1 MPIVDGEQHSVD
13 LFADAA
19 DLPFKGV
26 EIDAT
31 WLGILSYGRSVQ
43 GQLWGQEGGRR

>member
-1 MPIVDGEQHSVD
+1 MPIVDGEQHSVE

-19 DLPFKGV
+19 DLPFEGV

-31 WLGILSYGRSVQ
+31 WLGILSCERSIQ
-43 GQLWGQEGGRR
+43 GQL